1 MDKICTINDSTISG
15 AWSQA
20 FLQMMKPG
28 VTEVAPMVVSINF
41 NSTDCFDDDVVA
53 ESLLDAAVA
62 RLKMSDT
69 KYSKLQSV
77 STVASTIFPISM
89 WNPSAPDN
97 AEKLFKRFDKAW
109 PRIKKC
115 KQNRRGSYF
124 RRMTAFRNRG
134 TSDEPINQ
142 LRQVVETY
150 KSDIHRRSALQAS
163 IFDPAF
169 DHVKS
174 RQLGFPCLQQVAFS
188 PLGKTELRLTAF
200 YANQYVFDRA
210 LGNYLGLC
218 RLGKFM
224 AAQLDLRFTGMTC
237 IASVSQLGTP
247 GKTILRPLEQQVGQA
262 LRELSRTAV

>member
-1 MDKICTINDSTISG
+1 MSEVCTISDSTISG

-20 FLQMMKPG
+20 FLQLMKPG

-41 NSTDCFDDDVVA
+41 NSTSRFDQDVIA

-62 RLKMSDT
+62 RLKASDA

-77 STVASTIFPISM
+77 TTVANTIFPISM
-89 WNPSAPDN
+89 WNPSLEDN
-97 AEKLFKRFDKAW
+97 AEKLFERFDKAW
-109 PRIKKC
+109 PRIKRC

-124 RRMTAFRNRG
+124 RRMTAFRNKG
-134 TSDEPINQ
+134 ASDEPINQ

-150 KSDIHRRSALQAS
+150 KADIHRRSALQAS

-188 PLGKTELRLTAF
+188 PIGKRELRVTAF
-200 YANQYVFDRA
+200 YANQYIFDRA
-210 LGNYLGLC
+210 LGNYLGIC
-218 RLGKFM
+218 RLGTFM
-224 AAQLDLRFTGMTC
+224 AAQLNLRFTGMTC
-237 IASVSQLGTP
+237 IASVAQLGTP
-247 GKTILRPLEQQVGQA
+247 GKTILRPLEQQVTQA
-262 LRELSRTAV
+262 LRELSRTAA